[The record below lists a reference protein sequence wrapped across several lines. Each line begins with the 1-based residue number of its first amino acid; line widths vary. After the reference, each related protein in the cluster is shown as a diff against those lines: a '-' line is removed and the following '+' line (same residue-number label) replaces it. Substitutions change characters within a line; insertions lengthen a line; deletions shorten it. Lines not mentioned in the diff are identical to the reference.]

1 MRLSREQVLLSEVL
15 VIDVLLKHV
24 ADHIDE
30 CCYENTDIDDQI
42 ELLRHHCQS
51 LQLMMLSE
59 IEP

>member
-15 VIDVLLKHV
+15 VVEVLLKHV

-30 CCYENTDIDDQI
+30 CCYENSDIDDQLD
-42 ELLRHHCQS
+42 LLRHHCQS

-59 IEP
+59 LES